1 MLQTLPLVLFIVM
14 SELSIGAFTVLFV
27 LDWRNEVK
35 RSFLITYGLIYIV
48 LTGLTYLFQ
57 QNFSTPGLLNSFPQ
71 LDKAWTGYESLPL
84 LLFLLLML
92 PYNLFLWLDK
102 RAGVDGQGT
111 KEDGQ
116 TTKVEGQKRSSPT
129 RSLRLISGGL
139 TVLAGLTT
147 LFVMAMIYRP
157 IASSNIGGAITV
169 ASFFAA
175 ALALGG
181 VMTAMWLGHWYLVTP
196 ALSEKPLLFATS
208 LVLIGILLQVIL
220 AISAGPMTT
229 YANRPSTP
237 APTVTA
243 PATPVV
249 SAATPTPNPNI
260 KPANAPVATP
270 LTAEVIGWLRIV
282 VSFVMPLILGGFIL
296 KLIRDRSFQS
306 ATGMLYLIVV
316 LTLAGEAIA
325 RGLFLMGLS

>member
-102 RAGVDGQGT
+102 RAGVDGKQDD
-111 KEDGQ
+111 K
-116 TTKVEGQKRSSPT
+116 T
-129 RSLRLISGGL
+129 RISAVRVLRLVSGGL

-147 LFVMAMIYRP
+147 LLVLAMIYRP
-157 IASSNIGGAITV
+157 LASTNAAGVFTV

-175 ALALGG
+175 AL
-181 VMTAMWLGHWYLVTP
+181 
-196 ALSEKPLLFATS
+196 
-208 LVLIGILLQVIL
+208 
-220 AISAGPMTT
+220 
-229 YANRPSTP
+229 
-237 APTVTA
+237 
-243 PATPVV
+243 
-249 SAATPTPNPNI
+249 
-260 KPANAPVATP
+260 
-270 LTAEVIGWLRIV
+270 
-282 VSFVMPLILGGFIL
+282 
-296 KLIRDRSFQS
+296 
-306 ATGMLYLIVV
+306 
-316 LTLAGEAIA
+316 
-325 RGLFLMGLS
+325 

>member
-1 MLQTLPLVLFIVM
+1 MIQTLPLVLFIVLA
-14 SELSIGAFTVLFV
+14 ELSIGAFTILFV
-27 LDWRNEVK
+27 LDWRSEVK
-35 RSFLITYGLIYIV
+35 RSFLILYGLIYIV

-57 QNFSTPGLLNSFPQ
+57 QSFSAPVLLNSFAQ
-71 LDKAWTGYESLPL
+71 LDKAWTSHLALPL

-92 PYNLFLWLDK
+92 PYNLLLWLDK
-102 RAGVDGQGT
+102 KAGVDG
-111 KEDGQ
+111 KEKG
-116 TTKVEGQKRSSPT
+116 RT
-129 RSLRLISGGL
+129 RTSRVRVLRLLVGGL
-139 TVLAGLTT
+139 AVLAGLTT
-147 LFVMAMIYRP
+147 LFVLAMIYRP
-157 IASSNIGGAITV
+157 IASTNVGGVLIV
-169 ASFFAA
+169 AGFFAA

-249 SAATPTPNPNI
+249 SGATPTPNPSI

-270 LTAEVIGWLRIV
+270 LSAEVIGWLRIV

>member
-1 MLQTLPLVLFIVM
+1 MIQTLPLVLFIVLA
-14 SELSIGAFTVLFV
+14 ELSIGAFTILFV
-27 LDWRNEVK
+27 LDWRSEVK
-35 RSFLITYGLIYIV
+35 RSFLILYGLIYIV

-57 QNFSTPGLLNSFPQ
+57 QSFSAPVLLNSFAQ
-71 LDKAWTGYESLPL
+71 LDKAWTSHLALPL

-92 PYNLFLWLDK
+92 PYNLLLWLDK
-102 RAGVDGQGT
+102 KAGVDGREKG
-111 KEDGQ
+111 
-116 TTKVEGQKRSSPT
+116 RT
-129 RSLRLISGGL
+129 RTSRVRVLRLLVGSL
-139 TVLAGLTT
+139 AVLAGLTT
-147 LFVMAMIYRP
+147 LFVLAMIYRP
-157 IASSNIGGAITV
+157 IASTNVGGVLIV
-169 ASFFAA
+169 AGFFAA

-208 LVLIGILLQVIL
+208 LVLLGILLQVIL

-229 YANRPSTP
+229 YATRPSTP

-249 SAATPTPNPNI
+249 SGATPTPNPSI

-270 LTAEVIGWLRIV
+270 LSAEVIGWLRIV

-306 ATGMLYLIVV
+306 ATGMLYLVVV

>member
-57 QNFSTPGLLNSFPQ
+57 QNFSTPSLLNSFPQ
-71 LDKAWTGYESLPL
+71 LDKAWTGYEALPL

-92 PYNLFLWLDK
+92 PYNLFLWMDK
-102 RAGVDGQGT
+102 QAGVDG
-111 KEDGQ
+111 KR
-116 TTKVEGQKRSSPT
+116 EGVSRV
-129 RSLRLISGGL
+129 RLLRLLSGGL
-139 TVLAGLTT
+139 TVLAGLAA

-157 IASSNIGGAITV
+157 LAEANVGGAFTV

-196 ALSEKPLLFATS
+196 ALSEKPLLF
-208 LVLIGILLQVIL
+208 
-220 AISAGPMTT
+220 
-229 YANRPSTP
+229 ST
-237 APTVTA
+237 
-243 PATPVV
+243 
-249 SAATPTPNPNI
+249 
-260 KPANAPVATP
+260 
-270 LTAEVIGWLRIV
+270 
-282 VSFVMPLILGGFIL
+282 
-296 KLIRDRSFQS
+296 
-306 ATGMLYLIVV
+306 
-316 LTLAGEAIA
+316 
-325 RGLFLMGLS
+325 